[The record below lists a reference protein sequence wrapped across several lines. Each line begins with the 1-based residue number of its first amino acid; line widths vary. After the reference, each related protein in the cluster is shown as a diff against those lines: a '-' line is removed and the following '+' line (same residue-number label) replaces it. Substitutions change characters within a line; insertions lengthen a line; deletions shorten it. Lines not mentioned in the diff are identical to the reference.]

1 MATKKTVAKTFTRT
15 PEQQEL
21 DRLKRLE
28 RTLKRDPTSISSS
41 TLDSNATSS
50 SSGRDF
56 LDGFEQSIGLFGDSQ
71 VANGEAGQIFDYQH
85 GVLQLHLANVAGGV
99 VKLMS
104 HYVWNAALVM
114 AEYIEAGDVVD
125 VRGKRVIEFGAGAAL
140 PGLLC
145 IKRGGA
151 QFVTLTDYP
160 DPAIVQNLER
170 NWFENLVETQE
181 DKNIRRISGNLASMD
196 TASYKDIVTP
206 APFVKG
212 CRRDYEE
219 QRVKCAVRGHAWGG
233 SVQEMLDCLPSSS
246 ASETAASTEAETGTG
261 TGTST
266 GAALAGTTTTNNDQR
281 YDWILLA
288 DTLWVSEGHAD
299 LLKSCLAVLR
309 DDGHGKIFVC
319 CGLHS
324 GYNTVQRFLQLATSP
339 VFGLQSRLVEIRRMP
354 VWGETRSAEELRR
367 ESELLREEDLKR
379 FETEDRNR
387 TVLVYELW
395 R

>member
-1 MATKKTVAKTFTRT
+1 MATRKTIT
-15 PEQQEL
+15 PFVRSPAQQEA
-21 DRLKRLE
+21 DRIKRLE
-28 RTLKRDPTSISSS
+28 RTQKRQQE
-41 TLDSNATSS
+41 SS
-50 SSGRDF
+50 SSVPTSSTTSTSTGRRDF

-71 VANGEAGQIFDYQH
+71 VANGEAGQIFDYQR

-114 AEYIEAGDVVD
+114 AEYIEAGDVD

-145 IKRGGA
+145 VKRGA
-151 QFVTLTDYP
+151 QFATLTDYP

-170 NWFENLVETQE
+170 NWFENLVESDQ
-181 DKNIRRISGNLASMD
+181 DKSTRRIAGTPSCDKEL
-196 TASYKDIVTP
+196 YKEIITP

-212 CRRDYEE
+212 SRRDQEE
-219 QRVKCAVRGHAWGG
+219 QRVKCAVRGHAWGE
-233 SVQEMLDCLPSSS
+233 SVQDMLDCLPSSIQS
-246 ASETAASTEAETGTG
+246 SE
-261 TGTST
+261 
-266 GAALAGTTTTNNDQR
+266 AGTEGGIQDNSNERR

-288 DTLWVSEGHAD
+288 DTLWVSDGHAD

-309 DDGHGKIFVC
+309 EDGQGRIIVC
-319 CGLHS
+319 CGLHT
-324 GYNTVQRFLQLATSP
+324 GYNTVQRFMALATSP
-339 VFGLQSRLVEIRRMP
+339 AFGLQSRLVEIRMMP
-354 VWGETRSAEELRR
+354 VWGEIRTPEELQR
-367 ESELLREEDLKR
+367 ESEMLKEEDLEQ
-379 FETEDRNR
+379 FSVEDRNR

>member
-1 MATKKTVAKTFTRT
+1 MATKKISAPFVRT
-15 PEQQEL
+15 PAQQEA
-21 DRLKRLE
+21 DRIKRLE
-28 RTLKRDPTSISSS
+28 RTQKRQQESSSSSS
-41 TLDSNATSS
+41 TPTTTSS
-50 SSGRDF
+50 TSGGGHDF

-71 VANGEAGQIFDYQH
+71 VANGEAGQIFDYRQ

-99 VKLMS
+99 VKFMS

-114 AEYIEAGDVVD
+114 AEYVEAGDLVD

-145 IKRGGA
+145 VKRGA
-151 QFVTLTDYP
+151 QFATLTDYP

-170 NWFENLVETQE
+170 NWFENLVESDQ
-181 DKNIRRISGNLASMD
+181 DKSARRIAGTPSFD
-196 TASYKDIVTP
+196 TETYKEIVTP

-212 CRRDYEE
+212 SRREQEE
-219 QRVKCAVRGHAWGG
+219 QRVRCAVRGHAWGE
-233 SVQEMLDCLPSSS
+233 SVQDMLDCLPSSIES
-246 ASETAASTEAETGTG
+246 SETGTEG
-261 TGTST
+261 VSD
-266 GAALAGTTTTNNDQR
+266 NNERR

-288 DTLWVSEGHAD
+288 DTLWVSDGHAD

-309 DDGHGKIFVC
+309 EDGHGKIFVC
-319 CGLHS
+319 CGLHT
-324 GYNTVQRFLQLATSP
+324 GYNTVQRFMTLATSP

-354 VWGETRSAEELRR
+354 VWGETRSPEELRK
-367 ESELLREEDLKR
+367 ESELLKEEDLEQ
-379 FETEDRNR
+379 FSVEDRNR

>member
-1 MATKKTVAKTFTRT
+1 MATKKTTTKTFIRT

-28 RTLKRDPTSISSS
+28 RTLKRDPTSTSSS
-41 TLDSNATSS
+41 TPDSKATSPSS

-56 LDGFEQSIGLFGDSQ
+56 LDGFDQSIGLFGDSQ
-71 VANGEAGQIFDYQH
+71 VAIGESGQIFDYQQ

-104 HYVWNAALVM
+104 HYVWNSALVM
-114 AEYIEAGDVVD
+114 AEYIEAGDILD

-170 NWFENLVETQE
+170 NWFENLVETQQ
-181 DKNIRRISGNLASMD
+181 DKKIGRISGNPTSMD
-196 TASYKDIVTP
+196 TTFYKDIVTP

-212 CRRDYEE
+212 RT
-219 QRVKCAVRGHAWGG
+219 
-233 SVQEMLDCLPSSS
+233 
-246 ASETAASTEAETGTG
+246 ETGAGTGTETGTR
-261 TGTST
+261 TGT
-266 GAALAGTTTTNNDQR
+266 AGTTTNNDQR
-281 YDWILLA
+281 YDWVLLA
-288 DTLWVSEGHAD
+288 DTIWVSEGHAD

-309 DDGHGKIFVC
+309 DDGQGKIFVC

-324 GYNTVQRFLQLATSP
+324 GYNTVRRFLQLATSSA
-339 VFGLQSRLVEIRRMP
+339 FGLQSRRIEIRRLP
-354 VWGETRSAEELRR
+354 VWGETRSAEELRM
-367 ESELLREEDLKR
+367 ESESLREEDLER

-387 TVLVYELW
+387 TTLVYELW